1 MVKKT
6 RTVRGNV
13 LLVEKP
19 KVERKSKNTLTRKEA
34 RQVEDYVL
42 EEAERIQSGAWT
54 QTTFAEH
61 LTNRM
66 KRPVTKGNVQAASR
80 AMEVYFIRGGGA
92 APGHSLKEMRCL
104 IQLLAREVANIRGE
118 LGLVVNPT
126 LQALA
131 EEYEENNNI

>member
-6 RTVRGNV
+6 RTARGNV

-19 KVERKSKNTLTRKEA
+19 KAERKPKNCLTHKEA
-34 RQVEDYVL
+34 RQVEDCVL

-66 KRPVTKGNVQAASR
+66 KRLVTKGNVQAAAR
-80 AMEVYFIRGGGA
+80 AMEVYFIRGGA

-126 LQALA
+126 LQELAL
-131 EEYEENNNI
+131 EYEENNNI